1 MSPQLISILALAVMF
16 VIATVVPVNMGILAF
31 VGAFLVGT
39 MVADLPSKDIIAG
52 FPGGL
57 FLTLVG
63 ITFLFAIAQNNGTID
78 WLVELA
84 VRAVRGRVAAIPCIM
99 FFLAA
104 TLTAV
109 GAVSPGAVAIIAP
122 IALGFAFQYKIN
134 PLMMGLM
141 VIHGAQAGGFSPIS
155 IYGGITNKVVGEAGL
170 PLNEVVTFLASL
182 VVNLVVAVLLFVLM
196 GGRRLLKQRAGQADS
211 VDQVLTEASAGGA
224 VHVAGTP
231 GDPHIQVTVAQ
242 PQGGAQIYG
251 DAEAQALSEWKHE
264 ARDDPDNLLE
274 EADAEPH
281 HGHSRPYQMLTVLG
295 LVALAVLTLV
305 FDADIGFTSLTIG
318 LVLALIAPNM
328 QKRATG
334 QITWPE
340 ILLICGV
347 STYVAVM
354 EEMGTIDYVGD
365 SVAGLAS
372 PLIAALLLCL
382 IGAIVSAFASSTAV
396 LGSIIPLAVPFLQ
409 SGTGVSAIGFVAALA
424 VSSTI
429 VDVSPFSTNGALVL
443 ANAKG
448 VDRQV
453 FFRRLLSYAA
463 VVTIAAPIVL
473 WVVFVVVL

>member
-1 MSPQLISILALAVMF
+1 
-16 VIATVVPVNMGILAF
+16 
-31 VGAFLVGT
+31 
-39 MVADLPSKDIIAG
+39 
-52 FPGGL
+52 
-57 FLTLVG
+57 
-63 ITFLFAIAQNNGTID
+63 
-78 WLVELA
+78 
-84 VRAVRGRVAAIPCIM
+84 M

-134 PLMMGLM
+134 PLLMGLL

-155 IYGGITNKVVGEAGL
+155 IYGGITNQVVGEAGL
-170 PLNEVVTFLASL
+170 PLNEIFTFLASL
-182 VVNLVVAVLLFVLM
+182 VVNLTVAVLLFVLM
-196 GGRRLLKQRAGQADS
+196 GGGRLMRQRAGVEEGTADRILA
-211 VDQVLTEASAGGA
+211 DAPPGAA
-224 VHVAGTP
+224 VHATGGP
-231 GDPHIQVTVAQ
+231 GDPHVHVTVAQ

-251 DAEAQALSEWKHE
+251 DAEAQALSEWQHE
-264 ARDDPDNLLE
+264 THADPDSLLE
-274 EADAEPH
+274 EPTTEPE
-281 HGHSRPYQMLTVLG
+281 HGHSRPYQILTVAG
-295 LVALAVLTLV
+295 LLLLAVLTLV

-318 LVLALIAPNM
+318 LVLALMAPQM

-347 STYVAVM
+347 STYVGVLQ
-354 EEMGTIDYVGD
+354 EMGTIDYVGE

-448 VDRQV
+448 VDRNA
-453 FFRRLLSYAA
+453 FFRQLLSYAA
-463 VVTIAAPIVL
+463 IVTIAAPIIL
-473 WVVFVVVL
+473 WLLFVIIL